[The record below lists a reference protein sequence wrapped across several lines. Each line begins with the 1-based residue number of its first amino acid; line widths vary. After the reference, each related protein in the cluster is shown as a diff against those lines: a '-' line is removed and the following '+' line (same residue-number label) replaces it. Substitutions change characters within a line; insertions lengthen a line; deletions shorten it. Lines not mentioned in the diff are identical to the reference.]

1 MTKAERETL
10 KAEYVT
16 GDYRTLKEFADKKG
30 FSYQEIKNY
39 AFQGKWNQAKLEHSQ
54 RIANEIITASAEKK
68 AQDGIEQLQER
79 NNESLKIAQTLK
91 GAIIGRLGVA
101 DAKDL
106 NALCSALYRLVEIE
120 TNLLAT
126 DKSKSEQAKALDELC
141 AAITSASLDDINGDD
156 SNG

>member
-10 KAEYVT
+10 KAEYIT
-16 GDYRTLKEFADKKG
+16 GDYRTLKEFAEAKG
-30 FSYQEIKNY
+30 LSYIQLRKVAAADRWTAN
-39 AFQGKWNQAKLEHSQ
+39 KVEHAEQ
-54 RIANEIITASAEKK
+54 IASGIRTADQEKK
-68 AQDGIEQLQER
+68 VQDGIAQLEER

-126 DKSKSEQAKALDELC
+126 DKSKSEQSKALEELC
-141 AAITSASLDDINGDD
+141 AAITSASLDDVNGDN